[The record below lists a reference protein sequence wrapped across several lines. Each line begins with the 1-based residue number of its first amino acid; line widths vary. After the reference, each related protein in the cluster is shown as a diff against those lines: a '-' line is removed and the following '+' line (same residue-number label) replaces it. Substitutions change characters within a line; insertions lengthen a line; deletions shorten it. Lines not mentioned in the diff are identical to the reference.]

1 MRKNVKVVGIG
12 QRKMGTSAKTGRSYD
27 FTPVAVVFPDEGFT
41 GYRAATINMQ
51 TADVMHNNVQKDAEL
66 DMVFHYYNGN
76 ITVDAI
82 L

>member
-12 QRKMGTSAKTGRSYD
+12 QRKMGTSTKTGRSYD
-27 FTPVAVVFPDEGFT
+27 FTPVAVVFADEGFS
-41 GYRAATINMQ
+41 GYRAGTINMQ
-51 TADVMHNNVQKDAEL
+51 TVDVMNNNVQQNMEL